1 MKSHK
6 EVTEKDIEWLLNLHR
21 DDERD
26 EAKPPSSTKR
36 KRTLTK
42 ILSIP
47 LLLILL
53 GVLPF
58 FLLIRT
64 AAYFHSAYALNGW
77 LALGGGV
84 AITILLLALYLF
96 LLFRRVQNKQ
106 LLLKSSLIAA
116 GGLTMAFCLFALF
129 TLSASN
135 AKTEEVRSL
144 YRTMHPVLRVA
155 VSTLTLADGDLVVT
169 DIRRTEEDYERM
181 GLPVFENSLHF
192 EQENGYV
199 HAVDLRTIGQS
210 EFRNLMLEY
219 SFRLLGFRTL
229 RHTGTA
235 DHLHVEI
242 AVVK

>member
-1 MKSHK
+1 
-6 EVTEKDIEWLLNLHR
+6 
-21 DDERD
+21 
-26 EAKPPSSTKR
+26 
-36 KRTLTK
+36 
-42 ILSIP
+42 
-47 LLLILL
+47 
-53 GVLPF
+53 
-58 FLLIRT
+58 
-64 AAYFHSAYALNGW
+64 
-77 LALGGGV
+77 
-84 AITILLLALYLF
+84 LYLF